1 MFNPQA
7 FATELRKDV
16 LDAIEFCS
24 VCSADLQY
32 RPNHYRTPNDVQQ
45 MAADNLRIVMGYR
58 DDQPEI

>member
-1 MFNPQA
+1 MINPQT

-24 VCSADLQY
+24 VCSAGHQY

-45 MAADNLRIVMGYR
+45 MAADHLRTVMGYR
-58 DDQPEI
+58 ADQPEI